1 MPIIVIG
8 IIMFFFGF
16 FLAALLGANG
26 DNDDEIYE
34 MFRQGRNSF
43 GGSSLEN
50 DR

>member
-26 DNDDEIYE
+26 EDGYE
-34 MFRQGRNSF
+34 GIEPERDAFSSSDVIRN
-43 GGSSLEN
+43 
-50 DR
+50 R